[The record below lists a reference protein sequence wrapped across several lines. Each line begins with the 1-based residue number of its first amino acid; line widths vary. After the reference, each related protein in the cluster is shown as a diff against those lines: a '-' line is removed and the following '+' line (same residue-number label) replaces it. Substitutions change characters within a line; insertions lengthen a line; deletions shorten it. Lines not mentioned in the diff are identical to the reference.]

1 MVWKTV
7 HCTAS
12 GLSKLATR
20 QSHGHFILY
29 DVAVATIGILTWH
42 QNLLF
47 AHEVVIKC
55 GCMAVPLCRVR
66 NSSPIVWH
74 PAVRVTISV
83 VTAAT
88 QHLLLCTN
96 RAQGE
101 GECEGER
108 EQQTSVDDYLTPDH
122 RVIKAEPAPS
132 TLPANWPS
140 IHTSVILTAQWL
152 TQGPWPTVLH

>member
-1 MVWKTV
+1 MIRTNCTLHSIVFEHTV
-7 HCTAS
+7 YDGLENSLLHSFRLVQVGHTTVSWSLHTLRHRS
-12 GLSKLATR
+12 G
-20 QSHGHFILY
+20 Y
-29 DVAVATIGILTWH
+29 DRNI
-42 QNLLF
+42 NLLF
-47 AHEVVIKC
+47 THEVVIKC
-55 GCMAVPLCRVR
+55 GCMAVPLCGVR

-132 TLPANWPS
+132 TPLAN
-140 IHTSVILTAQWL
+140 
-152 TQGPWPTVLH
+152 